1 MKHPITTDLT
11 TTNPLNLSPEFVVS
25 NNLTFFLYDIL
36 ETLNKKMDDEAAR
49 KRIKQSPKVAAIRNQ
64 LKYATSDMRAITR
77 KMNADD
83 QDSFGA
89 TADMLLKLLLLI
101 ADRSEENDKVL
112 ELTCNFVE
120 SFKSE
125 HSINIKKFGV

>member
-1 MKHPITTDLT
+1 MTTDIN
-11 TTNPLNLSPEFVVS
+11 TTNPLNLSPEFIVA
-25 NNLTFFLYDIL
+25 NNLAFFLYDVL

-64 LKYATSDMRAITR
+64 LKYATADMRAITR
-77 KMNADD
+77 KMNDDD